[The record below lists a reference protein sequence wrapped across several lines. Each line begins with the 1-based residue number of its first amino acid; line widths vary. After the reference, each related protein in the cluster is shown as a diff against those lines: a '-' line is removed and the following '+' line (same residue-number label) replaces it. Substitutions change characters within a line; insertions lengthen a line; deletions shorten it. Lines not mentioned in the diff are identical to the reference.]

1 MKTIIHVKVYRAT
14 LLHNYH
20 IKPPIYVIV
29 VICGLPLQYAFVI
42 FFIQGFFYFLFRFW
56 FSLSILAKKTHK
68 NCQEYQTAEAVVHG
82 WRVLA
87 TNWIQ
92 VFWEQLY

>member
-1 MKTIIHVKVYRAT
+1 M
-14 LLHNYH
+14 LLLSF
-20 IKPPIYVIV
+20 V
-29 VICGLPLQYAFVI
+29 VFLYSMLLSFSLFKI
-42 FFIQGFFYFLFRFW
+42 FHFEFPFW
-56 FSLSILAKKTHK
+56 FTLSILAKKTHK

>member
-1 MKTIIHVKVYRAT
+1 MLLLSFVVFLYSMLLSFSLFKVCIIS
-14 LLHNYH
+14 N
-20 IKPPIYVIV
+20 
-29 VICGLPLQYAFVI
+29 FI
-42 FFIQGFFYFLFRFW
+42 FG
-56 FSLSILAKKTHK
+56 FSLSILSKKTHK

>member
-1 MKTIIHVKVYRAT
+1 M
-14 LLHNYH
+14 LLLSF
-20 IKPPIYVIV
+20 V
-29 VICGLPLQYAFVI
+29 V
-42 FFIQGFFYFLFRFW
+42 FLYSMLLI
-56 FSLSILAKKTHK
+56 FSLFKVCFILNFTFCFNRAFCGKKTHK

-92 VFWEQLY
+92 VFWEQLH